1 MNYFTI
7 RRFLSPKADYLIK
20 LAGYTKYC
28 NPIGTRGV
36 QPTQVLNLLEYW
48 FNTNST
54 MWVVFTQF
62 YQLKFQIH
70 QVFI

>member
-7 RRFLSPKADYLIK
+7 RRFLSPKADYLK
-20 LAGYTKYC
+20 NLAGYTNYC